1 MDYLTK
7 ISLMIS
13 LIGIIALFFVTENI
27 DLTLHG
33 LNNMTEE
40 NIGRTVTIS
49 GLVIKT
55 QKYNT
60 SFMITLKTE
69 CYMTGFY
76 YDKNSK
82 YDENYLNSLIKQQVT
97 VKGQVEQKFNPSI
110 NMDSLEIID

>member
-1 MDYLTK
+1 MEYLTK

-13 LIGIIALFFVTENI
+13 LIGIIALFFVIENF
-27 DLTLHG
+27 DFNLHN

-40 NIGRTVTIS
+40 NIGRTVTIT
-49 GLVIKT
+49 GRITKA
-55 QKYNT
+55 KKFNT

-82 YDENYLNSLIKQQVT
+82 YDEDYLNSLIGQQVT

-110 NMDSLEIID
+110 NVDYLEIE